1 MLKAGTNGW
10 QKGKLKIKVSVEFIP
25 DESETPVYQSPLDE
39 IYREIQ
45 GLQ

>member
-25 DESETPVYQSPLDE
+25 DETELIVEDE
-39 IYREIQ
+39 LHREIQ